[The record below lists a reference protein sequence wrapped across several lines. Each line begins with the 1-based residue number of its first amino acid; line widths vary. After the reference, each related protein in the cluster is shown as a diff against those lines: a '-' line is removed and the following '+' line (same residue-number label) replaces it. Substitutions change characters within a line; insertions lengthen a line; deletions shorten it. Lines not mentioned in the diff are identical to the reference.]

1 MVRISVTDEYG
12 LAGEFFRWEFATAV
26 AGSIMG
32 INPFNQPDVEASKIA
47 TRRLTSAFE
56 ASGTLPP
63 ETPFHVE
70 DGIKLFADR
79 DYASKLVPED
89 GEEAS
94 LEALLGAHL
103 EQITDGDYFALLA
116 YLEMN
121 ETHEEELQAIRELV
135 LEWKG
140 VATCLGF
147 GPRFL
152 HSTGQAYKGGPN
164 TGVFLQIT
172 SDHANDVPVPAR
184 QYTFGIIEEAQ
195 ARGDFEVLVER
206 GRRALRVHLGPDTLS
221 GLHRLQ
227 QIIIAALS

>member
-1 MVRISVTDEYG
+1 
-12 LAGEFFRWEFATAV
+12 
-26 AGSIMG
+26 
-32 INPFNQPDVEASKIA
+32 
-47 TRRLTSAFE
+47 
-56 ASGTLPP
+56 
-63 ETPFHVE
+63 
-70 DGIKLFADR
+70 
-79 DYASKLVPED
+79 
-89 GEEAS
+89 

-103 EQITDGDYFALLA
+103 EQIRDGDYFALLA

-121 ETHEEELQAIRELV
+121 EAHEDELQAIRELV

-152 HSTGQAYKGGPN
+152 HSTGQAYKGGPD

-172 SDHANDVPVPAR
+172 CDDAKDVPVPAR
-184 QYTFGIIEEAQ
+184 QYTFGVIKAAQ

-206 GRRALRVHLGPDTLS
+206 GRRALRVHLGPDVTA